1 MILGH
6 GVDVTEI
13 ARIEEAVSR
22 FGERFLERSFCPD
35 EIAYCRPMKFPGP
48 HFAARFAA
56 KEAVAKAFGVGI
68 GGDVGW
74 RDVEVTRDAEG
85 RPSVVLHGAAKALAE
100 RRHVARVHLAL
111 SHTAGCAWASV
122 ILESAD

>member
-6 GVDVTEI
+6 GIDVTEI
-13 ARIEEAVSR
+13 ARIEEAVAR
-22 FGERFLERSFCPD
+22 FGDRFLERTFCAA
-35 EIAYCRPMKFPGP
+35 EIAYCRPMAIPGP

-68 GGDVGW
+68 GGQVGW

-85 RPSVVLHGAAKALAE
+85 RPSIVLHGAAQQLAAT
-100 RRHVARVHLAL
+100 RGVARVHLAL
-111 SHTAGCAWASV
+111 SHAAGCAWASV
-122 ILESAD
+122 ILE